1 MTETAASRFDPLWAA
16 ILDVGQDKDT
26 RGYPT

>member
-1 MTETAASRFDPLWAA
+1 MTAFDSLWSS

-26 RGYPT
+26 RG